1 MLSAF
6 LLQASTNLTA
16 ARGAA
21 GVGGPVSGYWP
32 VMVFFAVAVVFPVLP
47 VVLGRFV
54 RPNLYQRAKARPYEC
69 GIDPTTE
76 AHDRFTVRFYIVA
89 MLFIMFDIEI
99 IFPLF
104 SILMHSTRPISPVRA
119 TCVPPQAC
127 KSTPSIDSSR
137 TPPWPMAA

>member
-21 GVGGPVSGYWP
+21 GLGGPVSGYWP
-32 VMVFFAVAVVFPVLP
+32 VMIFFAVAVVFPVLP

-54 RPNLYQRAKARPYEC
+54 RPNIYGGVKARPYEC

-76 AHDRFTVRFYIVA
+76 AHDPLTVRFYIVA
-89 MLFIMFDIEI
+89 MLFLVFDVETVFALAGAIMFMGAD
-99 IFPLF
+99 F
-104 SILMHSTRPISPVRA
+104 SF
-119 TCVPPQAC
+119 
-127 KSTPSIDSSR
+127 
-137 TPPWPMAA
+137 